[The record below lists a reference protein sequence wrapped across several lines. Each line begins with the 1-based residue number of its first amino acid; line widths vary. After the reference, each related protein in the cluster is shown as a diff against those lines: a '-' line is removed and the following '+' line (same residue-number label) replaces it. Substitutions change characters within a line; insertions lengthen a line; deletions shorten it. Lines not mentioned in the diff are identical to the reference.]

1 MMVHY
6 LLDEFFKISAAVAG
20 AIVGVLVV
28 ASDLIYQV
36 GTEEHNLPL
45 YIILIFLVVV
55 KGLEI
60 NIAMANAIIF
70 RDALKG
76 IEAILE
82 ENKKN
87 VEAIRNA
94 RTNQQ

>member
-6 LLDEFFKISAAVAG
+6 FFDEFFRISAIITGV
-20 AIVGVLVV
+20 IVGFLVY
-28 ASDLIYQV
+28 ASDMAYQV

-60 NIAMANAIIF
+60 NMAMANAVIM

-82 ENKKN
+82 ENKRN
-87 VEAIRNA
+87 VEAIKNA
-94 RTNQQ
+94 STNK